1 MTSTLSQRS
10 EPGVFSAGIITLTAM
25 ALILWVDKAF
35 QDVTSAPVFA
45 IGVFFLLAIFYKPKI
60 VFWCCL
66 PLWAFVSWRL
76 YVMFTATPGQEAD
89 VARLWIR
96 LTTIGIGGCLAIV
109 ASAYRSKLDSVRFQL
124 IKILE
129 AIPLPLLIAD
139 SAGRIIAASSATY
152 SFSGLSKE
160 NVIGFRMPE
169 VLGSH
174 LLEEADE
181 NWYHHWLQSPEGMVF
196 DAELQI
202 GSRRS
207 NAKVGRLGSG
217 RYAMMIVIFL

>member
-1 MTSTLSQRS
+1 MTSKLSQRS
-10 EPGVFSAGIITLTAM
+10 EPGVLLGSIIILTAM
-25 ALILWVDKAF
+25 ILILWVDQAF
-35 QDVTSAPVFA
+35 QDVSSAPVFA
-45 IGVFFLLAIFYKPKI
+45 ICAFFLLATLYKPII

-66 PLWAFVSWRL
+66 PLSIFVSWRI
-76 YVMFTATPGQEAD
+76 YAIFSATPGQEAD

-96 LTTIGIGGCLAIV
+96 LATIGIGGCLAIV
-109 ASAYRSKLDSVRFQL
+109 TSAYRSKLDSVRFQL
-124 IKILE
+124 IRILE

-152 SFSGLSKE
+152 RFSGLSKE

-217 RYAMMIVIFL
+217 RYAMIIVVFV